1 MRSRHM
7 TDTNDEL
14 DSQGENGYGTEHLRR
29 KEQDFLDRIIHGS
42 ETGHYFMILG
52 CKVCL
57 YIRCLHLAYPYPP
70 THRAG
75 DWKDDHDLR
84 RDASQ
89 SGGRCLYV

>member
-1 MRSRHM
+1 M
-7 TDTNDEL
+7 TDTKDEN
-14 DSQGENGYGTEHLRR
+14 SYGTEHLRR

-57 YIRCLHLAYPYPP
+57 HLLCLHNAYLYLPAL
-70 THRAG
+70 RAG
-75 DWKDDHDLR
+75 GWKDDHDFR
-84 RDASQ
+84 RDARE